1 MDKRV
6 SRPVK
11 KSDRLCSYN
20 PSLDGIDRENHDGND
35 IRPRAVELA
44 SLNVHRKIKEFRG
57 FFARTRFRHNRRA
70 PIYFR
75 VRLG

>member
-6 SRPVK
+6 SQPVEE
-11 KSDRLCSYN
+11 SDRLRSYTL
-20 PSLDGIDRENHDGND
+20 PLTGTDRKDHDGHD
-35 IRPRAVELA
+35 MRPRAVGLA
-44 SLNVHRKIKEFRG
+44 SLNVYRGIKEFRG

-75 VRLG
+75 VCPG